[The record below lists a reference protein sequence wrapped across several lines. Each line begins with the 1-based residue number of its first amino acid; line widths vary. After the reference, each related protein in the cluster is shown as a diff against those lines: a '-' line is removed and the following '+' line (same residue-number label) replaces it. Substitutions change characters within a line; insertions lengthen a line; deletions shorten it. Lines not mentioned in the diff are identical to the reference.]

1 MITGY
6 LLLLTIG
13 LFFNFSSGLLYENN
27 ADVVYLSLEY
37 VLFTFLFQNMYEYIY
52 NFVCHDQKCD
62 Y

>member
-37 VLFTFLFQNMYEYIY
+37 VLFTFIISKYVRVYIQLCLPRSK
-52 NFVCHDQKCD
+52 V
-62 Y
+62 